1 VANSTSSA
9 EAADR
14 IRALYRALLDREP
27 DVGASEKTDRLAA
40 GLSSLEDI
48 VREIV
53 GSEEYADRFGALRE
67 TPAPS
72 EPGTFTNDQ
81 TQFGELEILLRLWIN
96 GTARQRIVVD
106 VGARGRERSNSFDL
120 MRTFGWRGILFEAN
134 PNLIPSINTA
144 FAGLD
149 YELVQCAVSDYSGE
163 AVFHLG
169 VNDDVSSLDPEA
181 AGGWGPISGAIAVEV
196 QRLGTALQKRNVPT
210 DFDLLSIDIEGE
222 DIKVLNDLIDNSAYR
237 PGWVVIE
244 ASYDFRTTSLDD
256 LPFSAKVKETYALVG
271 QTVANLI
278 LQRVSE

>member
-1 VANSTSSA
+1 MANSTSSA

-53 GSEEYADRFGALRE
+53 GSEEYADRFGALRK

-134 PNLIPSINTA
+134 PNLIPSINAA

-163 AVFHLG
+163 AIFHLG

-196 QRLGTALQKRNVPT
+196 QRLGTALQKRKVPT

>member
-1 VANSTSSA
+1 MAKTKLQA
-9 EAADR
+9 GPADHVR
-14 IRALYRALLDREP
+14 GLYRALLDREP
-27 DVGASEKTDRLAA
+27 DIGAAEKTQRLED
-40 GLSSLEDI
+40 GRSTLEDI

-53 GSEEYADRFGALRE
+53 GSEEYSSRLGTVAK
-67 TPAPS
+67 APCLA
-72 EPGTFTNDQ
+72 EPTTFTNDQ
-81 TQFGELEILLRLWIN
+81 TQFGELEILLKLWVN
-96 GTARQRIVVD
+96 SAAKQRVVVD
-106 VGARGRERSNSFDL
+106 VGARGRERSNSYDL

-134 PNLIPSINTA
+134 PHLIPSINTA

-149 YELVQCAVSDYSGE
+149 YDLVQCAVSDYAGE

-169 VNDDVSSLDPEA
+169 INDDVSSLNAEA
-181 AGGWGPISGAIAVEV
+181 AGGWGPVSGAIAVDV
-196 QRLGTALQKRNVPT
+196 QRLAPALEKRGVAT

-244 ASYDFRTTSLDD
+244 ASYDFTTTSLDD
-256 LPFSAKVKETYALVG
+256 LPFSATVRETYALVG

>member
-1 VANSTSSA
+1 MAKSPPKA
-9 EAADR
+9 EAPDHVR
-14 IRALYRALLDREP
+14 GLYRALLDREP
-27 DVGASEKTDRLAA
+27 DAGASEKIERLRT
-40 GLSSLEDI
+40 GESSLEDL

-53 GSEEYADRFGALRE
+53 GSAEYADRFGALRE
-67 TPAPS
+67 TPVPP
-72 EPGTFTNDQ
+72 EPATFTNDQ

-96 GTARQRIVVD
+96 GTERQRIVVD

-149 YELVQCAVSDYSGE
+149 YELVQCAVSDYTGE

-196 QRLGTALQKRNVPT
+196 QRLGTALQKRAVPT

-222 DIKVLNDLIDNSAYR
+222 DIKVLNDLIDNSPYR

-244 ASYDFRTTSLDD
+244 ASYDFTTTSLED
-256 LPFSAKVKETYALVG
+256 LPFSAKVRETYALVG

-278 LQRVSE
+278 LQRVGQ